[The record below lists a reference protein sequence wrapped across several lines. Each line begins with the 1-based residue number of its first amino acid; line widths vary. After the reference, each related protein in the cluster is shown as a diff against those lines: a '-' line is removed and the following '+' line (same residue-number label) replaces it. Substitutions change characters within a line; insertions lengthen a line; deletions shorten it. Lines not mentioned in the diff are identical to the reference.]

1 MIEKDHAAPPYAQGL
16 NPEQQAAG
24 AGSGKTRVLTVRIC
38 HLIQHHG
45 VPPERILAV
54 TFTNK
59 AAQEMR
65 TRIRRA
71 LGTEPAGMWM
81 GTFHSMGARLLRRHA
96 PQLGWSHTFT
106 ILDAEQSLR
115 QIKRTTEA
123 VGLDPKRWS
132 PKAIRAQ
139 ISGAKNQLVGPQD
152 FAADNGDSFDVF
164 VRNVAKVYPRYQRS
178 LKDQTSRT
186 SASSSGTASD
196 SPSSWW
202 TSIRTP
208 TGPSSALWSYW
219 PGSTGTSWSWA
230 TTIRASTA
238 GGAPTSATS
247 STSSKRFPGPPP
259 CGSSRTTGPRSGS
272 WPQPTP

>member
-1 MIEKDHAAPPYAQGL
+1 MIEKDHATPPYAQGL
-16 NPEQQAAG
+16 NPEQQAAVSHFEGPILVLAG

-65 TRIRRA
+65 ARIRRA
-71 LGTEPAGMWM
+71 LGAEPAGMWM

-106 ILDAEQSLR
+106 IFDAEHSLR

-139 ISGAKNQLVGPQD
+139 ISGAKNQLVGP
-152 FAADNGDSFDVF
+152 
-164 VRNVAKVYPRYQRS
+164 RVARLEPRHRV
-178 LKDQTSRT
+178 LE
-186 SASSSGTASD
+186 AS
-196 SPSSWW
+196 
-202 TSIRTP
+202 
-208 TGPSSALWSYW
+208 
-219 PGSTGTSWSWA
+219 
-230 TTIRASTA
+230 
-238 GGAPTSATS
+238 
-247 STSSKRFPGPPP
+247 
-259 CGSSRTTGPRSGS
+259 
-272 WPQPTP
+272 